1 MSVKKIYVETMPAET
16 THTNNLPPAI
26 FLMGPTAVGKTDLAL
41 ALCDALPC
49 EIISVDS
56 ALIYRGMDIGT
67 GKPTASELK
76 RYPHRLVDF
85 LDPAQTYSAANF
97 RDDALRE
104 MKDIVARGNIPLL
117 VGGTMMYFRV
127 LLEGIGELPVADV
140 AVRADIETIARQHGW
155 GHVHTLLAEVDAA
168 SAARIHPNDPQR
180 LQRALEVYR
189 VTGISMSEWRERE
202 MAQAQDLTLR
212 YRVIQ
217 LALLPR
223 NRSWLHQRIAQ
234 RFVRMMALGFEVEV
248 QALRARGDLNLEL
261 PSMRSVG
268 YRQVWQYLDGT
279 YGRDDKGYD
288 DMISKGIAATR
299 QLAKRQL
306 TWLRGWPQLH
316 ELFADEPDGSGSVAK
331 MPNDLA
337 LEALNLLAANG
348 ISR

>member
-1 MSVKKIYVETMPAET
+1 MSAEKAPAD
-16 THTNNLPPAI
+16 NLPFAI
-26 FLMGPTAVGKTDLAL
+26 FLMGPTAIGKTDLAMT
-41 ALCDALPC
+41 LCDVLPC

-67 GKPTASELK
+67 GKPAASELK
-76 RYPHRLVDF
+76 RYPHRLIDF

-104 MKDIVARGNIPLL
+104 MEDIVARGNIPLL

-127 LLEGIGELPVADV
+127 LLEGIGELPVADAV
-140 AVRADIETIARQHGW
+140 VRADIETIARQHGW
-155 GHVHTLLAEVDAA
+155 GHVHMLLAEVDAA

-189 VTGISMSEWRERE
+189 VTGISMSEWRARE

-217 LALLPR
+217 LALLPH
-223 NRSWLHQRIAQ
+223 NRGWLHQRIAQ
-234 RFVRMMALGFEVEV
+234 RFLRMMELGFEAEV

-268 YRQVWQYLDGT
+268 YRQVWQYLDGV
-279 YGRDDKGYD
+279 YGCNDKGYD

-316 ELFADEPDGSGSVAK
+316 ELFADEPDGAVSVAK
-331 MPNDLA
+331 LPNKLA